1 MLNLDKEVY
10 SYEFGIKQIN
20 LGYSELNKSMCYIS
34 DEIDLGELDKDT
46 YIQLS
51 SNYDTGINGS
61 IEFYIEDSLNSKAIL
76 PIEEV
81 EVKNE
86 KIFLGLMTRF
96 AIDTDKEISI
106 YKNGIKIDIDLDDA
120 INAKDGEY
128 VISYTPINPYNV
140 KVNNSK
146 IRVKTILRTYEETC
160 NTPYINSI
168 TIKKYK
174 GVNIYANK

>member
-1 MLNLDKEVY
+1 
-10 SYEFGIKQIN
+10 
-20 LGYSELNKSMCYIS
+20 MCYIS

-106 YKNGIKIDIDLDDA
+106 YKNGIKIDIDF
-120 INAKDGEY
+120 
-128 VISYTPINPYNV
+128 
-140 KVNNSK
+140 
-146 IRVKTILRTYEETC
+146 
-160 NTPYINSI
+160 
-168 TIKKYK
+168 
-174 GVNIYANK
+174 

>member
-81 EVKNE
+81 EN
-86 KIFLGLMTRF
+86 
-96 AIDTDKEISI
+96 
-106 YKNGIKIDIDLDDA
+106 
-120 INAKDGEY
+120 
-128 VISYTPINPYNV
+128 
-140 KVNNSK
+140 
-146 IRVKTILRTYEETC
+146 
-160 NTPYINSI
+160 YINQRI
-168 TIKKYK
+168 QF
-174 GVNIYANK
+174 